1 MYSINEIKI
10 KSTMTN
16 LKFHKSCDHDLFT
29 WSLFKKFRLNGLNS
43 DQIQTTFGQMVWI
56 QTSSEKS
63 DQSGN
68 SAYFRLVSS
77 GHLLTKKW
85 FLTRLCCF
93 YITAILSW
101 GKDWN

>member
-63 DQSGN
+63 DQSSN
-68 SAYFRLVSS
+68 SGYAGAAYLNWLSCSISYDRKQNQ
-77 GHLLTKKW
+77 KK
-85 FLTRLCCF
+85 L
-93 YITAILSW
+93 
-101 GKDWN
+101 K